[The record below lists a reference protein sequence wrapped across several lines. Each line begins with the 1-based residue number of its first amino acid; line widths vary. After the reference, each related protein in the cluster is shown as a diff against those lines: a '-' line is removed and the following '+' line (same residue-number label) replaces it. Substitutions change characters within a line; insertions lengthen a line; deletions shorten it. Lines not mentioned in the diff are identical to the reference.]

1 MTIKLT
7 QKHSAFKSFSLG
19 VGFGS
24 SVPQGWQSLVTQ
36 PLLIIVGLT
45 GVGKSTVLSNLTEE
59 SLDFT
64 LLPNRRTL
72 TDEVIISQRTE
83 KEQSLLELCR
93 IQRFN
98 YTRQYREKFPGGMA
112 HVLTQLWVNP
122 LQVKTQ
128 LIFDGLRGKNEVCFA
143 IKALPHAKFIVLDA
157 PNKVRLQ
164 RILKRNDAFDSIKS
178 FKPKTETKSI
188 YLDDLTS
195 FNALGIPE
203 ATSVFNAME
212 EQEILAWV
220 HQGVVTVEE
229 LQEKLKIVVKEQ
241 QNYDSVSTRLTLEK
255 MASERT
261 LVIDTTI
268 DNPQQAASKIL
279 SNFKVHQPM
288 LSVS

>member
-1 MTIKLT
+1 MTIEIT

-24 SVPQGWQSLVTQ
+24 SVPQGWLSLVTQ

-45 GVGKSTVLSNLTEE
+45 GVGKSTVLSHLTEE
-59 SLDFT
+59 SSNFT

-72 TDEVIISQRTE
+72 TDEIIISQMAE
-83 KEQSLLELCR
+83 DEQRLLEFCR

-98 YTRQYREKFPGGMA
+98 YTRQYRQKFPGGMA
-112 HVLTQLWVNP
+112 HVLSQLWVNP
-122 LQVKTQ
+122 QQVKTQ
-128 LIFDGLRGKNEVCFA
+128 LIFDGLRGKDEVSFA
-143 IKALPHAKFIVLDA
+143 VKAFAEAKFIVLDA

-178 FKPKTETKSI
+178 FKPKTESKSI
-188 YLDDLTS
+188 DLDDLTS
-195 FNALGIPE
+195 FAALGIPE

-220 HQGVVTVEE
+220 HQGVVTVDE

-241 QNYDSVSTRLTLEK
+241 QNYDSVSTRLTLEE

-261 LVIDTTI
+261 LVIDTTVC
-268 DNPQQAASKIL
+268 NPQQAASQIL
-279 SNFKVHQPM
+279 SCLKVNQLM